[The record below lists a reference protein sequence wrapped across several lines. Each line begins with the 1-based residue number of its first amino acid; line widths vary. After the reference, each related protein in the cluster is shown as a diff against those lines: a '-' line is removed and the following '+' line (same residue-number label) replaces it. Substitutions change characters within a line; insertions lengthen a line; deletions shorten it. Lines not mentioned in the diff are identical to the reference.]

1 MKKEIIIGV
10 FVGLILGLIIGY
22 FIFSPKTLIENP
34 KLKICPDQWYDNQM
48 PTTVGNNNS
57 PSQYFSIKGE
67 RRELSEF
74 DVDWIKENCE
84 VNEPTVVQ

>member
-10 FVGLILGLIIGY
+10 FVGLILGLVIGF
-22 FIFSPKTLIENP
+22 FIFSPKTPIENL
-34 KLKICPDQWYDNQM
+34 KLKICPDAWYDDQM
-48 PTTVGNNNS
+48 PTIIGSNNP
-57 PSQYFSIKGE
+57 PSQYFIIDGE